1 MSKYKDLKFQIQ
13 GEDKTTALF
22 KKLSN
27 NVVSVASKFRSLR
40 LSVANIKTIAIS
52 AIGGYFM
59 KSLIDSGDQVQKLNQ
74 KLNISTEALSQY
86 KYVAESTGVSFET
99 WANAMQKLSTR
110 VSEAVRGEGKAV
122 EVLKE
127 LKIEAGEFS
136 KLKPDEQF
144 EVIADRLLDVS
155 NSADK
160 ARIANKL
167 FEEGGV
173 ALLQTM
179 EQGSDGLR
187 KMREEA
193 HKLGLTLS
201 KDDVNSMAAFNDAL
215 TRLKSSFNGLIQSGV
230 VKLAPSIIWC
240 IDKCREAIF
249 SSVNIIQRKW
259 NDLYNSLDEVL
270 NGFFELEGGMKTV
283 GKGIAYTFEVCC
295 SLVQKSWLAMKM
307 TAVAVFSSL
316 ISMIGSSMEMLNKG
330 LNSIGINN
338 SFTEYLKEKGSVL
351 ASVNDGLEEYLQSM
365 MKVADYEKISQSFDF
380 ADKKDSGI
388 GSKIDF
394 KETTFPDS
402 AAQKASAEEL
412 NKLLQLKAQIL
423 NELQTPEEKFM
434 ERMVEIEQLNQANLI
449 TQRDYNRAYEQA
461 LQLYEKND
469 GILTL
474 KEALQSTAD
483 AALDLGGIM
492 QKGIGSAID
501 GLASEI
507 TNFVLTGKANFLDL
521 AGSIA
526 KMVLEMTIKLLILK
540 TLMSAFGMTPMGF
553 KKGGIFS
560 GGNNITAF
568 AKGGIVG
575 TPTLFPMSA
584 GRTGLMG
591 EAGPEAVMPLT
602 RGYDGKLGV
611 KLYNK
616 NNKSNVEQ
624 QNITNISFNVKS
636 DSPNDFRRSQAQI
649 EADLINVFNRAKRN
663 A

>member
-99 WANAMQKLSTR
+99 WANAMQKLSTM

-240 IDKCREAIF
+240 IDKCREAIV

-365 MKVADYEKISQSFDF
+365 MKVADYKKMSQSFDF

-483 AALDLGGIM
+483 TALDLGGIM

-540 TLMSAFGMTPMGF
+540 TLMSAFGMTPMCF

-649 EADLINVFNRAKRN
+649 EADLISVFNRAKRN